1 MTTYVN
7 FVPSTTGPF
16 QFQATLDGAQYNVS
30 ITQNVYGQRYY
41 VNVYDLSGSLIV
53 SRGMNSSTAKYGGT
67 FTWTDGTVSVA
78 LTSPHWIAV
87 GAVAN
92 LTASDTD
99 TGFDGQ
105 YQMLAT
111 GPSSL
116 SYPLSANPGG
126 SVSGNIAQN
135 INFIAGYLNAS
146 GTAYFSSTLVYRDNT
161 RQFEVTP

>member
-16 QFQATLDGAQYNVS
+16 SFQATLDGTPYNVT

-41 VNVYDLSGSLIV
+41 VNVYDISNNLVV
-53 SRGMNSSTAKYGGT
+53 SRGMNSSTPKFGGT
-67 FTWTDGTVSVA
+67 FTWADGTAYVS
-78 LTSPHWIAV
+78 LTSPHWIPV

-99 TGFDGQ
+99 IGFDGQ

-116 SYPLSANPGG
+116 SYALSISPGG
-126 SVSGNIAQN
+126 PVSGNIAQN
-135 INFIAGYLNAS
+135 INFIAGYKNAA
-146 GTAYFSSTLVYRDNT
+146 GDYFSSTLVFRENT
-161 RQFEVTP
+161 KQFEVTP